1 MKRKESQRVLT
12 VGVCQNTVSVK
23 ISNNGEKFFLGTYD
37 TQKEALMIR
46 NKFVLD
52 NNLVERVG
60 ILEYEGE

>member
-1 MKRKESQRVLT
+1 M
-12 VGVCQNTVSVK
+12 VK
-23 ISNNGEKFFLGTYD
+23 KFFLGTYN

>member
-1 MKRKESQRVLT
+1 MLKNMKGLYKFHFDCGRMGEL
-12 VGVCQNTVSVK
+12 VGL
-23 ISNNGEKFFLGTYD
+23 F